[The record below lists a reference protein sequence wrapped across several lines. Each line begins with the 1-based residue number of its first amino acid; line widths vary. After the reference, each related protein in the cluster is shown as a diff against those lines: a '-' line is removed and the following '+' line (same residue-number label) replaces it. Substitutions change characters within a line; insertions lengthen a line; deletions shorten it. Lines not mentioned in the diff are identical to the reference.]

1 MSAGPTM
8 RGVVTVEE
16 SLSVFPFHFFS
27 RSRRNVS
34 REFLEEDSEP
44 LSWRGNEG
52 RVEHTPTIRRY
63 NIILYTREKRK
74 RREKGEKKRKEIE
87 DSVEK
92 LNNQAVCS
100 REGRFITINTFAL
113 MEDSSQYKFESRV
126 EGEKKKKEKRK
137 MPFYRV
143 SNFYVFQTSSGG
155 VGVDRW
161 IRDIERERLRWRG
174 GFGSQHHGRCEEYVT
189 RNWIWKFVRLSDRF
203 RLRDLARKTV
213 GFTSI
218 PYLCDVARTWSIFN
232 PFLYN

>member
-113 MEDSSQYKFESRV
+113 MEDARPNINLNLVSKAKRK
-126 EGEKKKKEKRK
+126 KKKKEKCLFIASRIF
-137 MPFYRV
+137 MFSRPRA
-143 SNFYVFQTSSGG
+143 GE
-155 VGVDRW
+155 W
-161 IRDIERERLRWRG
+161 
-174 GFGSQHHGRCEEYVT
+174 GSIDGSA
-189 RNWIWKFVRLSDRF
+189 I
-203 RLRDLARKTV
+203 
-213 GFTSI
+213 
-218 PYLCDVARTWSIFN
+218 
-232 PFLYN
+232 